1 MDNYTDVCSEGITR
15 SYDPGPGPG
24 YSDHGDYDVTLTV
37 TDGSGNFSSDSVS
50 FTIDLEAPV
59 VQIYRPYGVKYI
71 DPTEFPISILF
82 DASDS
87 DGASG
92 GVVHE
97 RVLIQDCVVLDGWTY
112 GNRDGLLRDE
122 SVVVSTEAICQV
134 REACGF
140 DVLDQPTVRAEATD
154 CGGNTGYDEFGYRGR
169 MTLLPGICD

>member
-1 MDNYTDVCSEGITR
+1 
-15 SYDPGPGPG
+15 
-24 YSDHGDYDVTLTV
+24 V

-50 FTIDLEAPV
+50 FTIDLEGPV

-97 RVLIQDCVVLDGWTY
+97 RVLIQNCVVLDGWTY

-169 MTLLPGICD
+169 MTLLPGVCD